1 MEENCVENLSQIID
15 KSKIFSD
22 LNPYPSKT
30 TLVETLLTNGEKE
43 EVLLENAN
51 SSYPLIHHSVL
62 DLLKKF
68 LTLKRQ
74 HGSKIER
81 KIYKNMDVPDFIT
94 RLLR

>member
-15 KSKIFSD
+15 KSKTFSQ

-30 TLVETLLTNGEKE
+30 TLVETLLTKGVKE

-68 LTLKRQ
+68 LSMKRQ
-74 HGSKIER
+74 NGSKIEK
-81 KIYKNMDVPDFIT
+81 KIYKNMVIYA
-94 RLLR
+94 

>member
-1 MEENCVENLSQIID
+1 MEENHVENLSQIID
-15 KSKIFSD
+15 KSKTFSE

-30 TLVETLLTNGEKE
+30 TLVETLLSKGVEE
-43 EVLLENAN
+43 EVLLENVN
-51 SSYPLIHHSVL
+51 SSYPIIHYSVL

-68 LTLKRQ
+68 LSLKRQ
-74 HGSKIER
+74 YGSKIER